1 MSSSAA
7 AWAGGQRR
15 TRTGDRGAP
24 SPLSAGQGRHTPRP
38 CLLFQTAGMNILLKP
53 HGFPFLGGLGSGGEM
68 GKEGAK
74 GRPQMQSLGQLP
86 LEPGGRGLTLPE
98 PQVGN

>member
-1 MSSSAA
+1 
-7 AWAGGQRR
+7 
-15 TRTGDRGAP
+15 
-24 SPLSAGQGRHTPRP
+24 
-38 CLLFQTAGMNILLKP
+38 MNILLKP

-98 PQVGN
+98 PRLCVWHPAKTSRLHVQVLTAPTPHPST